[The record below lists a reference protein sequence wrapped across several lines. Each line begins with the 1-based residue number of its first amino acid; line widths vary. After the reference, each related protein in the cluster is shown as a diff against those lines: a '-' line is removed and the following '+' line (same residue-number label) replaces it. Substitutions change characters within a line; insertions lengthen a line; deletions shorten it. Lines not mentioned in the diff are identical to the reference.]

1 MKLKNKKAEETL
13 TEQVIFII
21 LNLLFF
27 CILLAFII
35 RTGSSLAIQEE
46 TYSKKI
52 ALIIDSMKSGTE
64 IHISYEAI
72 LKNSEIKDA
81 PIKIDK
87 DNRKVTVK
95 LRDKGGYT
103 FSYFNNGKIDWSL
116 DNNNKILIIKT
127 WNEEKN

>member
-127 WNEEKN
+127 